1 MRWAE
6 AKFPNWGGESGKLE
20 WEAGCFN
27 QRGQQAAVQGSSA
40 LMDPAEVA
48 QNAEDRGGKQA
59 RACVRL
65 VQRACDSCPYQEEGC
80 GLGTDKERWSSLSC
94 LTSPSN
100 TAEPANC
107 TGPGQLWTDTHTE
120 ERTHHTHTHHT
131 HTLCPVTK
139 AALAASAKHRD
150 TREAEALHLHMGR
163 NSKPLPSSPRRHWR
177 DGGHAST
184 ST

>member
-1 MRWAE
+1 
-6 AKFPNWGGESGKLE
+6 
-20 WEAGCFN
+20 
-27 QRGQQAAVQGSSA
+27 
-40 LMDPAEVA
+40 MDPAEVA
-48 QNAEDRGGKQA
+48 QNAEEKGGKQA

-65 VQRACDSCPYQEEGC
+65 VQRACDSCPYQEEVC
-80 GLGTDKERWSSLSC
+80 GLGTDKERWSSLSR

-107 TGPGQLWTDTHTE
+107 TGPGQLWTDTHTHTE
-120 ERTHHTHTHHT
+120 EHTHHTHTLEVHQ
-131 HTLCPVTK
+131 TLCPVTK

-150 TREAEALHLHMGR
+150 TREAEALHLHTGR
-163 NSKPLPSSPRRHWR
+163 NSKPLPSSLRRHWR